1 MDTSKHM
8 KGGEG
13 EDSGMRQ
20 PTGGRKGRNRQ
31 SQNDHQDGGNDPLK
45 MGGEGEV
52 PKAGGSGDKYMGGG
66 KCMKVDGSE
75 VPKETT
81 MDESGTSIMKCPAGS
96 TEVPDGGR
104 RRRRKSRKARKS
116 RKSRKGR
123 KSRKH

>member
-1 MDTSKHM
+1 MSSTNHM

-20 PTGGRKGRNRQ
+20 PVGGKKGKKRQ
-31 SQNDHQDGGNDPLK
+31 NQNDHQDGGNPLK
-45 MGGEGEV
+45 TGGEGEV
-52 PKAGGSGDKYMGGG
+52 PKVGGSGDKYMSGGADAMCG
-66 KCMKVDGSE
+66 VRLATADEIAASKCDDASE
-75 VPKETT
+75 FK
-81 MDESGTSIMKCPAGS
+81 PAQA
-96 TEVPDGGR
+96 GGR